1 MKFDS
6 FPTIT
11 MLKQTRF
18 SASAGKSSAAK
29 ARRKAGVAIAVDPS
43 KTKSRG
49 YTARLKLFSKDLNP
63 KTKSKGDTE
72 QRSLEHR
79 IPLNWCNDG
88 EWQPDEPAGLSIRPI
103 QLLAGEGAKVGTE
116 GSCH

>member
-43 KTKSRG
+43 RLITRL
-49 YTARLKLFSKDLNP
+49 YTRLKLSKTIQRRQSKD
-63 KTKSKGDTE
+63 DTE
-72 QRSLEHR
+72 QRPLEHC
-79 IPLNWCNDG
+79 IPLN
-88 EWQPDEPAGLSIRPI
+88 
-103 QLLAGEGAKVGTE
+103 
-116 GSCH
+116 